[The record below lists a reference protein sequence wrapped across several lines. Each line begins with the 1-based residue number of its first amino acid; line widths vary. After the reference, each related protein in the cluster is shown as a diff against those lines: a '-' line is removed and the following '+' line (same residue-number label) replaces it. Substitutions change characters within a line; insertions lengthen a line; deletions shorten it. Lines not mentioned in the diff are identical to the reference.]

1 MSEENKRVSKLSFSK
16 RLTVGFGLMLT
27 VSIIVLS
34 VIAYGLNSSRAD
46 LLEIVN
52 DRYQKVSYTND
63 IQKNFM
69 GMQVALSL
77 EDPRAS
83 SEAIGEINDQ
93 INQHHI
99 VIEDRYAKLQALSNT
114 QKGEELLAEFKALYD
129 VYLQNESRVLAEVNN
144 NSTENLDGLMGTLSE
159 SGNRLLPVITEFIS
173 FQEDLMNDALLRAQ
187 EKYNQ
192 MELVVIIS
200 ILLSLLLTSL
210 IAYWVIRSTTREL
223 NEITDVIS
231 KVDLSDTTTMP
242 RLNVRTEDE
251 VGRIAMA
258 FNDMSASL
266 ESYSRNEKE
275 FNKEITDQNWI
286 QTCLAEVA
294 EMNQG
299 IFQVDELADR
309 LISKLTPMLGASI
322 GAIYL
327 QRKDTSEP
335 VFSRVASYGNGGR
348 EQFKIG
354 EGIIGQATID
364 QEVVLMDDIP
374 RNYQLIKTG
383 LGDVHPKAIMI
394 APILYEKETIAVLEF
409 ASMRDFNELEY
420 RALVK
425 IVETLGMAIHSV
437 QSRMEIE
444 RLLSDSQA
452 MTEELQVQAE
462 ELQSQSEEL
471 QMQSEE
477 LRMINEQLEERSQE
491 AEQKS
496 RELEF
501 SKEELEAKN
510 EQLLQ
515 SSKYKSEFLAN
526 MSHELR
532 TPLNSILIL
541 SEMLAEKE
549 NGDYTDEEREFAK
562 VIYTSGNDLMT
573 LINDILD
580 LSKIEAGK
588 LEVFFNEANIREIVE
603 TLERSFMPMAE
614 QKGLTLNVEIEED
627 LPSIFYT
634 DEQRMQQ
641 IIKNLLSN
649 AVKFTDKGTVSL
661 KLEKVKNTKEK
672 EALDQNVKSDF
683 WMKIV
688 VQDTGLGIAAE
699 KQELIFEAFQ
709 QADGATARKYGG
721 TGLGLSICREFAK
734 LLGGFITLDSK
745 ENEGS
750 VFTVYLPN
758 LPEGLQSKQMNDF
771 VHLPMSNEVL
781 EQVAVQR
788 EETEEVAAAIADPV
802 IEPVQEELLDVFKGK
817 RVLITDDDHRN
828 IFALKNA
835 LESKGVEI
843 IVAENG
849 IECLSLLQVEKDL
862 DMILMDIMMPE
873 LDGYETMRHI
883 RANLEFKSIP
893 IIALTAKAMKG
904 DREKCLEAGATDYI
918 SKPINLEQLF
928 SVMRVWLTK

>member
-1 MSEENKRVSKLSFSK
+1 MV
-16 RLTVGFGLMLT
+16 
-27 VSIIVLS
+27 
-34 VIAYGLNSSRAD
+34 
-46 LLEIVN
+46 
-52 DRYQKVSYTND
+52 
-63 IQKNFM
+63 
-69 GMQVALSL
+69 
-77 EDPRAS
+77 
-83 SEAIGEINDQ
+83 
-93 INQHHI
+93 
-99 VIEDRYAKLQALSNT
+99 
-114 QKGEELLAEFKALYD
+114 
-129 VYLQNESRVLAEVNN
+129 
-144 NSTENLDGLMGTLSE
+144 
-159 SGNRLLPVITEFIS
+159 
-173 FQEDLMNDALLRAQ
+173 
-187 EKYNQ
+187 
-192 MELVVIIS
+192 
-200 ILLSLLLTSL
+200 
-210 IAYWVIRSTTREL
+210 
-223 NEITDVIS
+223 
-231 KVDLSDTTTMP
+231 
-242 RLNVRTEDE
+242 
-251 VGRIAMA
+251 
-258 FNDMSASL
+258 
-266 ESYSRNEKE
+266 
-275 FNKEITDQNWI
+275 
-286 QTCLAEVA
+286 
-294 EMNQG
+294 EM
-299 IFQVDELADR
+299 
-309 LISKLTPMLGASI
+309 
-322 GAIYL
+322 
-327 QRKDTSEP
+327 
-335 VFSRVASYGNGGR
+335 
-348 EQFKIG
+348 
-354 EGIIGQATID
+354 
-364 QEVVLMDDIP
+364 
-374 RNYQLIKTG
+374 
-383 LGDVHPKAIMI
+383 
-394 APILYEKETIAVLEF
+394 
-409 ASMRDFNELEY
+409 
-420 RALVK
+420 
-425 IVETLGMAIHSV
+425 LGMAIHSV

-496 RELEF
+496 KELEF

-541 SEMLAEKE
+541 SEMLAEKA
-549 NGDYTDEEREFAK
+549 NGDYTEEEREFAK
-562 VIYTSGNDLMT
+562 VIYTSGNDLMM

-580 LSKIEAGK
+580 LSKVEAGK
-588 LEVFFNEANIREIVE
+588 LEVFFNEANIREIAE
-603 TLERSFMPMAE
+603 TVERSFLPMAE
-614 QKGLTLNVEIEED
+614 QKGLTFTVEIEED

-649 AVKFTDKGTVSL
+649 AVKFTNKGSVSL

-672 EALDQNVKSDF
+672 EALDQNVQSDF

-688 VQDTGLGIAAE
+688 VEDTGLGIPQE
-699 KQELIFEAFQ
+699 KQDLIFEAFQ

-758 LPEGLQSKQMNDF
+758 LPEGLQKTQTND
-771 VHLPMSNEVL
+771 VIHLPISNEVL
-781 EQVAVQR
+781 EQVAVQK
-788 EETEEVAAAIADPV
+788 EENEEIAVAMA
-802 IEPVQEELLDVFKGK
+802 EPEPDELIDVFKGK

-843 IVAENG
+843 MVAENG
-849 IECLSLLQVEKDL
+849 IECLNLLQREQDL

-883 RANLEFKSIP
+883 RSNPDFISIP

>member
-1 MSEENKRVSKLSFSK
+1 MSEENKNRLSRLSFSK
-16 RLTVGFGLMLT
+16 RLTVGFGLMLA

-34 VIAYGLNSSRAD
+34 VIAFRLNNARGD
-46 LLEIVN
+46 LLEIVD

-63 IQKNFM
+63 IQKNFL
-69 GMQVALSL
+69 GMQRSLSL
-77 EDPRAS
+77 AEVEGSAD
-83 SEAIGEINDQ
+83 EIDKTLDEINQ
-93 INQHHI
+93 YHI
-99 VIEDRYAKLQALSNT
+99 IIEDRYAKLQSMANT
-114 QKGEELLAEFKALYD
+114 QNGEELLAEFKALYD
-129 VYLQNESRVLAEVNN
+129 IYTQNESQVL
-144 NSTENLDGLMGTLSE
+144 TEMASGSPDNFDELMVSLNE
-159 SGNRLLPVITEFIS
+159 SATDLLPVITEFIS
-173 FQEDLMNDALLRAQ
+173 FQEELMNDALLRS
-187 EKYNQ
+187 EERYN
-192 MELVVIIS
+192 EIEAIVRTA
-200 ILLSLLLTSL
+200 ILLSLLLACV

-231 KVDLSDTTTMP
+231 NVDLKDTTTMP
-242 RLNVRTEDE
+242 RLKVRAEDE
-251 VGRIAMA
+251 IGRIAIA
-258 FNDMSASL
+258 FNNMSASL
-266 ESYSRNEKE
+266 EKYSRNEKE
-275 FNKEITDQNWI
+275 YNKRITDQNWI

-299 IFQVDELADR
+299 IFQVNELADR
-309 LISKLTPMLGASI
+309 LVSKLTPMLGASI

-327 QRKDTSEP
+327 KRKENDES
-335 VFSRVASYGNGGR
+335 FFFRAASYGDGGR
-348 EQFKIG
+348 EHFKIG
-354 EGIIGQATID
+354 EGIIGQTAVD
-364 QEVVLMDDIP
+364 QKVVRMEYIPDD
-374 RNYQLIKTG
+374 YQLIKTG
-383 LGDVHPKAIMI
+383 LGEVRPKAILI
-394 APILYEKETIAVLEF
+394 APIIYEKDTIAVLEF
-409 ASMRDFNELEY
+409 ASMREFNELEY
-420 RALVK
+420 QALTQM
-425 IVETLGMAIHSV
+425 IEMLGMAIHSV

-496 RELEF
+496 KELEF

-541 SEMLAEKE
+541 SEMLAEKA
-549 NGDYTDEEREFAK
+549 NGDYTEEEREFAK
-562 VIYTSGNDLMT
+562 VIYTSGNDLMM

-580 LSKIEAGK
+580 LSKVEAGK
-588 LEVFFNEANIREIVE
+588 LEVFFNETNIREIAE
-603 TLERSFMPMAE
+603 TVERSFMPMAE
-614 QKGLTLNVEIEED
+614 QKGLTFNVEIEED

-649 AVKFTDKGTVSL
+649 AVKFTNKGSVSL

-672 EALDQNVKSDF
+672 EALDQNVQSDF

-688 VQDTGLGIAAE
+688 VEDTGLGIPSE
-699 KQELIFEAFQ
+699 KQDLIFEAFQ

-758 LPEGLQSKQMNDF
+758 LPEGLQKTQTND
-771 VHLPMSNEVL
+771 VIHLPISNEVL
-781 EQVAVQR
+781 EQVAVQK
-788 EETEEVAAAIADPV
+788 EENEEIAVAMA
-802 IEPVQEELLDVFKGK
+802 EPEPDELIDVFKGK

-843 IVAENG
+843 MVAENG
-849 IECLSLLQVEKDL
+849 IECLNLLQREQDL

-883 RANLEFKSIP
+883 RSNPDFISIP

>member
-1 MSEENKRVSKLSFSK
+1 MSEGNKRVSRLSFSK
-16 RLTVGFGLMLT
+16 RLTVGFGLMLA

-34 VIAYGLNSSRAD
+34 IIAVRLNSSRAD

-52 DRYQKVSYTND
+52 DRYEKVSYTND
-63 IQKNFM
+63 IQKNFL
-69 GMQVALSL
+69 GMQISLSL
-77 EDPRAS
+77 EDPKK
-83 SEAIGEINDQ
+83 SEDSIDEINDQ
-93 INQHHI
+93 IKQHHI
-99 VIEDRYAKLQALSNT
+99 VIEDRYAKLQSMSNT
-114 QKGEELLAEFKALYD
+114 QKGEELLAEFKVLYD
-129 VYLQNESRVLAEVNN
+129 IYIQNESQVLSAIESG
-144 NSTENLDGLMGTLSE
+144 STEELNGLMVTLSE

-173 FQEDLMNDALLRAQ
+173 FQEELMSDALLRAQ
-187 EKYNQ
+187 DKYSQ
-192 MELVVIIS
+192 MELIVIIS
-200 ILLSLLLTSL
+200 ILLSLLLTTL

-231 KVDLSDTTTMP
+231 QVDLSDTTAMP
-242 RLNVRTEDE
+242 RLEVRREDE
-251 VGRIAMA
+251 IGRIAIA
-258 FNDMSASL
+258 FNNMSASL
-266 ESYSRNEKE
+266 EAYSKNEKE
-275 FNKEITDQNWI
+275 YTKEITEQNWI

-299 IFQVDELADR
+299 IFQVNELADR
-309 LISKLTPMLGASI
+309 LIAKLTPMLGASI

-327 QRKDTSEP
+327 KRKETDEP
-335 VFSRVASYGNGGR
+335 DFYRVASYGDGGR

-354 EGIIGQATID
+354 EGIIGQAIID
-364 QEVVLMDDIP
+364 QRIVLMGDVPKD
-374 RNYQLIKTG
+374 YQLIKTG
-383 LGDVHPKAIMI
+383 LGEIHPESIMI

-409 ASMRDFNELEY
+409 ASMREFSNLEY
-420 RALVK
+420 RTLVK
-425 IVETLGMAIHSV
+425 IVETMGMAIHSV
-437 QSRMEIE
+437 LSRMEIE

-477 LRMINEQLEERSQE
+477 LRMINEQLEDRSQE

-541 SEMLAEKE
+541 SEMLSEKE
-549 NGDYTDEEREFAK
+549 DGDYTDEEREFAK

-614 QKGLTLNVEIEED
+614 QKGLTFNVEIEQD

-661 KLEKVKNTKEK
+661 RLEKVKNTKEK
-672 EALDQNVKSDF
+672 EALDQNVQSDF

-688 VQDTGLGIAAE
+688 VKDTGLGIAQE
-699 KQELIFEAFQ
+699 KQDLIFEAFQ

-758 LPEGLQSKQMNDF
+758 LPEGLQREQMNDL
-771 VHLPMSNEVL
+771 VHLPISTEVL
-781 EQVAVQR
+781 EQVAVHK
-788 EETEEVAAAIADPV
+788 EENDEVAAAIA
-802 IEPVQEELLDVFKGK
+802 EPVQEELLDVFKGK

-849 IECLSLLQVEKDL
+849 IECLNLLQVEKDL

-883 RANLEFKSIP
+883 RANPEFKSIP

-918 SKPINLEQLF
+918 SKPINLEQLY